1 MIRIALIGCTGNIG
15 AQVAETVRAYPEEF
29 TFSALACGKNA
40 SGLSALAREFRPAVA
55 LCEEGTPE
63 LPASVKQVGSPEE
76 LFADCDVAFIAAG
89 GFAGLRYTLA
99 AAEAGRKIALANK
112 ESLVCGGELVMRA
125 VRETGAELIP
135 VDSEHSAIYQA
146 LGCRREGTF
155 SRLVLTASGGPFLRL
170 SEGELKKVTAKDALR
185 HPTWSMGAKITVDS
199 ATLLN
204 KGYEV
209 LEAKWLYE
217 TELSK
222 IGAVVHPESIVHSLV
237 YFQDGAAIAQ
247 LGYPDMRLPIQLALT
262 APARMA
268 CCKPLD
274 LAEIGALH
282 FERLPE
288 ERFPCFRLALQA
300 GEAGGT
306 CPAILNGAG
315 EEAVRA
321 FLNGSISFP
330 QIAETI
336 GDTLAGIPREEA
348 ASYAA
353 LKEAD
358 VRARER
364 ARHFIYGK

>member
-1 MIRIALIGCTGNIG
+1 
-15 AQVAETVRAYPEEF
+15 
-29 TFSALACGKNA
+29 
-40 SGLSALAREFRPAVA
+40 
-55 LCEEGTPE
+55 
-63 LPASVKQVGSPEE
+63 
-76 LFADCDVAFIAAG
+76 
-89 GFAGLRYTLA
+89 
-99 AAEAGRKIALANK
+99 
-112 ESLVCGGELVMRA
+112 
-125 VRETGAELIP
+125 
-135 VDSEHSAIYQA
+135 
-146 LGCRREGTF
+146 
-155 SRLVLTASGGPFLRL
+155 
-170 SEGELKKVTAKDALR
+170 
-185 HPTWSMGAKITVDS
+185 MGAKITVDS

-237 YFQDGAAIAQ
+237 YFQDGAALAQ

-321 FLNGSISFP
+321 FLNGSISLP

-336 GDTLAGIPREEA
+336 VDALAGIPREETA
-348 ASYAA
+348 TYAA